1 MVGAHALTKIL
12 LSIDPCRRPSSM
24 LHPINPITDRRIRI
38 ALVGCG
44 RISAN
49 HIKAIAA
56 HHDRAE
62 LIAICDTQPERLEQA
77 QNLITEQAL
86 EYPGATTNP
95 AQFSSLPDLIA
106 AAQNGTT
113 PVDLVVLATPSGL
126 HPGQVITSAEAG
138 LHVCTE
144 KPMATRWAD
153 GVAMVKACDKA
164 GVHLFVVKQNR
175 FNSTLQ
181 LVKRQMEAARFGR
194 LAMVAVNVFW
204 QRPQSYY
211 DQDSWRGTW
220 EFDGGALMNQA
231 SHYVDL
237 LDWLVGPVE
246 SVSASIATL
255 GRSIEV
261 EDTAALQLRWRSGA
275 LGTMAVTMLTYP
287 KNLEGSITLLGE
299 TGTVRIGGPAV
310 NKIEHWAFADQ
321 SPDDAEVEKA
331 SYATTSVYGF
341 GHLPYYANVL
351 DALQGK
357 EEAQCDGREGLKSL
371 ELLIGA

>member
-1 MVGAHALTKIL
+1 
-12 LSIDPCRRPSSM
+12 M
-24 LHPINPITDRRIRI
+24 LHPIAPITDRRINI

-44 RISAN
+44 RISRN

-56 HHDRAE
+56 HHERAE
-62 LIAICDTQPERLEQA
+62 LVAICDTQPKRLEEA
-77 QNLITEQAL
+77 QQLIAEASADH
-86 EYPGATTNP
+86 PGAASNS
-95 AQFSSLPDLIA
+95 AQFSSYSELLA
-106 AAQNGTT
+106 AAVANST
-113 PVDLVVLATPSGL
+113 PLDLVVLATPSGL
-126 HPGQVITSAEAG
+126 HAHQVIAAASAG

-144 KPMATRWAD
+144 KPMATRWSD
-153 GVAMVKACDKA
+153 GVAMVKACDQA

-181 LVKRQMEAARFGR
+181 LVKRQIQAGRFGK

-255 GRSIEV
+255 GRAIEV
-261 EDTAALQLRWRSGA
+261 
-275 LGTMAVTMLTYP
+275 
-287 KNLEGSITLLGE
+287 
-299 TGTVRIGGPAV
+299 
-310 NKIEHWAFADQ
+310 
-321 SPDDAEVEKA
+321 
-331 SYATTSVYGF
+331 
-341 GHLPYYANVL
+341 
-351 DALQGK
+351 
-357 EEAQCDGREGLKSL
+357 
-371 ELLIGA
+371 

>member
-1 MVGAHALTKIL
+1 
-12 LSIDPCRRPSSM
+12 M
-24 LHPINPITDRRIRI
+24 LHPIPAITGRRIRI

-49 HIKAIAA
+49 HIRAIAV
-56 HHDRAE
+56 HHERAE
-62 LIAICDTQPERLEQA
+62 LAAICDTQPERLQQA
-77 QNLITEQAL
+77 QQHIREAAQ
-86 EYPGATTNP
+86 EYLGAASSP
-95 AQFSSLPDLIA
+95 EVFSSYPELLA
-106 AAQNGTT
+106 AAKAGTT
-113 PVDLVVLATPSGL
+113 LVDLVVLATPSGL
-126 HPGQVITSAEAG
+126 HPGQVIAAAEAG

-153 GVAMVKACDKA
+153 GVAMVKACDDA

-181 LVKRQMEAARFGR
+181 LVKRQVQAGRFGQ

-237 LDWLVGPVE
+237 LDWLVGPVQ

-261 EDTAALQLRWRSGA
+261 EDTAALQLRWRNGA

-287 KNLEGSITLLGE
+287 KNLEGSITLLGD
-299 TGTVRIGGPAV
+299 TGTVKIGGPAV
-310 NKIEHWAFADQ
+310 NQIEHWAFADQ
-321 SPDDAEVEKA
+321 SPDDALVEQA
-331 SYATTSVYGF
+331 SYETTSVYGF
-341 GHLPYYANVL
+341 GHPPYYANVL

-357 EEAQCDGREGLKSL
+357 AKALCDGREGLRSL
-371 ELLIGA
+371 ELLIGAYRSARDGRTVHLPLEY

>member
-1 MVGAHALTKIL
+1 
-12 LSIDPCRRPSSM
+12 M
-24 LHPINPITDRRIRI
+24 LHPIPPITGRRIRI

-49 HIKAIAA
+49 HIKAIAL
-56 HHDRAE
+56 HHERAE
-62 LIAICDTQPERLEQA
+62 LVALCDTQAERL
-77 QNLITEQAL
+77 
-86 EYPGATTNP
+86 
-95 AQFSSLPDLIA
+95 A
-106 AAQNGTT
+106 AAQQLWADAASDQAGPWSQPSSYSSYPELLAAAQAGQT

-126 HPGQVITSAEAG
+126 HSAQVIAAAEAS

-144 KPMATRWAD
+144 KPMATRWVD
-153 GVAMVKACDKA
+153 GVAMVRACDEA
-164 GVHLFVVKQNR
+164 GVRLFVVKQNR

-181 LVKRQMEAARFGR
+181 LVKRQLAVGRFGR

-255 GRSIEV
+255 GRAIEV
-261 EDTAALQLRWRSGA
+261 EDTAALQLRWRNGA

-299 TGTVRIGGPAV
+299 TGSVRIGGPAV
-310 NKIEHWAFADQ
+310 NQIEHWAFADTN
-321 SPDDAEVEKA
+321 PDDALVEQA
-331 SYATTSVYGF
+331 SYQATSVYGF
-341 GHLPYYANVL
+341 GHPPYYANVL
-351 DALQGK
+351 DALQAK
-357 EEAQCDGREGLKSL
+357 ADALCDGREGLRSL
-371 ELLIGA
+371 ELLIGAYRSARDGGTVHLPLEY